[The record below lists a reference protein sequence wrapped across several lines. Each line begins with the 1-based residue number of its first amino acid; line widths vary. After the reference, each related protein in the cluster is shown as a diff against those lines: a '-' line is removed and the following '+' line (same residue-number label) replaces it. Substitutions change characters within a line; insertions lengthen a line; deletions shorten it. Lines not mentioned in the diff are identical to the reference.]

1 MSWNGDPFG
10 LSGWSDRPFL
20 TAGAQRPPCEPG
32 AVRGRVCDRRGRVR
46 LLSGYIPGIA
56 GERFPELAAT
66 LDHLDRCDAQMAVLT
81 VGPRTEDTGLG
92 QG

>member
-1 MSWNGDPFG
+1 MIRSASPDGPIGPSSPQARNGP
-10 LSGWSDRPFL
+10 R
-20 TAGAQRPPCEPG
+20 CEPG

-66 LDHLDRCDAQMAVLT
+66 LEHLDRCDAQIAMLT
-81 VGPRTEDTGLG
+81 VGTRTRDVGLG
-92 QG
+92 TD